1 MGDTKRTDHAL
12 PSSEGS
18 SPQVE
23 YLEEKSQGLGLS
35 KTEAPP
41 STPSFDRQE
50 TLREHGPAI
59 DYETPQSKSKPSH
72 PDLFWPKARH
82 YLQEPFSEFWGT
94 FVLIMFGDGVVAQVI
109 LSGGEKGQYQSISWG
124 WGLVFQQS
132 IIRFAI
138 TYAIIGLASCSVC
151 M

>member
-72 PDLFWPKARH
+72 P
-82 YLQEPFSEFWGT
+82 EPFSEFWGT

-124 WGLVFQQS
+124 WGLVFQPS
-132 IIRFAI
+132 NMRFAI
-138 TYAIIGLASCSVC
+138 TYAIIGLVSCSVC
-151 M
+151 T